1 MLRKNKREKM
11 FGVGRCAPLDRNAKV
26 RIVTLA
32 RALSKRTDAGKHY
45 GLVTAKFVA
54 VLEALLWG
62 FHNSASGRCFPS
74 YEAIAAKAGCA
85 RSTVYEAIRAL
96 ERAGLLTWANRLI
109 RVREACTDLFG
120 KGATRWRVLR
130 TSNAYVLIDPKP
142 PATAPEPSK
151 SDRKTGTTDQ
161 SFNLLELC
169 KPKAQETLNEGLATA
184 LSRLRA
190 AVAMSA

>member
-32 RALSKRTDAGKHY
+32 RALSKRTASGKHY

-62 FHNSASGRCFPS
+62 FHNAASGRCFPS

-85 RSTVYEAIRAL
+85 RSTVYEA
-96 ERAGLLTWANRLI
+96 I

-169 KPKAQETLNEGLATA
+169 KPKSQETLNEGLAAA

-190 AVAMSA
+190 AVAMPA